1 MYRMGSRHDTLK
13 AGDKVTLSV
22 HPLETGGPVGSLI
35 RITSV
40 NGKPFP
46 LKAIG

>member
-1 MYRMGSRHDTLK
+1 VRDARRLK
-13 AGDKVTLSV
+13 LLSD
-22 HPLETGGPVGSLI
+22 E
-35 RITSV
+35 RFSV